1 MTKRM
6 EGHVE
11 VLNKSIEELEY
22 INVALQV
29 ENDMFK
35 QENEKLKK
43 RIKELEAKIIQE

>member
-1 MTKRM
+1 M

-11 VLNKSIEELEY
+11 ILNKSIEELED

-43 RIKELEAKIIQE
+43 RIKELEAKIIQGN